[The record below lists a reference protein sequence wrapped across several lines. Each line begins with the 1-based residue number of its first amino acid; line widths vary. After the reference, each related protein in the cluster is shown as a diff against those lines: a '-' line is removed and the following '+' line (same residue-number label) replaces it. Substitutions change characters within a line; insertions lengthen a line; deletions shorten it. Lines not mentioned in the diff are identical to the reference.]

1 MIIFRK
7 ISAEIKESFFAE
19 QGRWLIWTPFLF
31 GFGIA
36 LYFALPFEPNY
47 WYSLGVLE
55 ATLFLFYLLR
65 NKGLHLFFTA
75 ILLIEFGFM
84 NIQLQTLLKSRK
96 VAFTLEVTDYIK
108 GQISAVSYNEKGRK
122 RLLLQN
128 AENFDE
134 PLKGKYR
141 VTVMNGGNT
150 DFEVGQCVELVGT
163 FFPPSPVPVLNGF
176 QLNRKYFYEEI
187 SGIGY
192 ANSSVFVIDCEHGQP
207 SSFRIRLNKIR
218 QQITDDVAKIL
229 PLDEAGIVDAVLI
242 GEQSRTPKRIV
253 NNYRDSGLAHFLSV
267 SGLHMGA
274 IAGLVFFVLR
284 FLLALFPAV
293 ALRYDVKKLAAAGA
307 ILFGALYLLVSGMA
321 IPAERAFIMTAV
333 VLLGVIFN
341 RQAISMR
348 MVCFAGLVL
357 LIVSPQALI
366 SISFQMSFAA
376 VVALIAFYEKYAQ
389 KIALWSVNRGI
400 FSKIFFYLA
409 GIVICDF
416 VASLATMPFAIYHFH
431 RISVYTSLANLLAG
445 PLIGLVLMPLILLC
459 LAALPLGLALYPLQA
474 LGYGVGWLN
483 KITGFVSSLPHSV
496 AYVDSL
502 PFWGFALIV
511 CGGWWLC
518 VWQRKWR
525 LWGVLP
531 ILIGA
536 STVFFGSQP
545 DMVFAPKGEG
555 IALRNKAGEM
565 LLMPMKTDSW
575 TVSVWRENLH
585 LKELNKEQREELK
598 EIFAGS
604 KTDFD
609 NIALKCDAEKCVYLD
624 SLTFYKQGNINIDGK
639 NIDNSAGGYI
649 FRQDKTKVVPLQP
662 QGICRPW
669 LGCIKQERDKN
680 D

>member
-19 QGRWLIWTPFLF
+19 QSRWLAWVPFLF
-31 GFGIA
+31 GLGIA
-36 LYFALPFEPNY
+36 VYFALPFEPGY
-47 WYSLGVLE
+47 WYTLGVFE
-55 ATLFLFYLLR
+55 ATLLLFYLLR
-65 NKGLHLFFTA
+65 HKGLHLLFTA
-75 ILLIEFGFM
+75 ILLVEFGFM
-84 NIQLQTLLKSRK
+84 DIQLQTLLKSRK

-141 VTVMNGGNT
+141 VTVINGGNT

-565 LLMPMKTDSW
+565 LLMPIKTDRF
-575 TVSVWRENLH
+575 VISVWRENLH
-585 LKELNKEQREELK
+585 LKELNKEQKKELK

-624 SLTFYKQGNINIDGK
+624 SIEFSKQGSIKINGK

-649 FRQDKTKVVPLQP
+649 FKQNKTKIEPLQP
-662 QGICRPW
+662 RDVCRLW
-669 LGCIKQERDKN
+669 RGCEKQERNK
-680 D
+680 

>member
-19 QGRWLIWTPFLF
+19 QSRWLAWTPFLF

-36 LYFALPFEPNY
+36 VYFALPFEPNY
-47 WYSLGVLE
+47 WYSLGIFEV
-55 ATLFLFYLLR
+55 TLLLFYLLR
-65 NKGLHLFFTA
+65 HKGLHLFFTA

-84 NIQLQTLLKSRK
+84 NIQLQTILKSRK
-96 VAFTLEVTDYIK
+96 VAFTPEFTDYIK
-108 GQISAVSYNEKGRK
+108 GRISEISFNEKGRK
-122 RLLLQN
+122 RLLLYN
-128 AENFDE
+128 VENFE
-134 PLKGKYR
+134 KPLAGKYR
-141 VTVMNGGNT
+141 VTVT
-150 DFEVGQCVELVGT
+150 DRKNNDLETGQCVELVGT
-163 FFPPSPVPVLNGF
+163 LFPPSPMPVLNGF
-176 QLNRKYFYEEI
+176 QLDRKYFYEEI

-192 ANSSVFVIDCEHGQP
+192 ANSSIFVIDCEQKQT
-207 SSFRIRLNKIR
+207 SSFRVRLNKIR
-218 QQITDDVAKIL
+218 QQITEDIAKIL
-229 PLDEAGIVDAVLI
+229 PPDKAGIVDAVLI
-242 GEQSRTPKRIV
+242 GEKSLTPKQIT

-284 FLLALFPAV
+284 FLLALFPAI
-293 ALRYDVKKLAAAGA
+293 ALRYDVKKLAAVGA
-307 ILFGALYLLVSGMA
+307 IFFSALYLLVSGMA
-321 IPAERAFIMTAV
+321 VPAERAFIMTAV

-348 MVCFAGLVL
+348 MVCFAGIVL
-357 LIVSPQALI
+357 LIISPQALI

-376 VVALIAFYEKYAQ
+376 VVALIAFYEKYA
-389 KIALWSVNRGI
+389 KKFAIWSANRGI

-431 RISVYTSLANLLAG
+431 RVSVYTSLANLLAG
-445 PLIGLVLMPLILLC
+445 PLIGLILMPLILLC
-459 LAALPLGLALYPLQA
+459 LVALPLGLALYPLKA

-483 KITGFVSSLPHSV
+483 RITEFVSALPHSV
-496 AYVDSL
+496 VYVDSL

-511 CGGWWLC
+511 CGGYWLC

-525 LWGVLP
+525 LWGILP
-531 ILIGA
+531 ILIGI
-536 STVFFGSQP
+536 STIFFGLQP

-565 LLMPMKTDSW
+565 LLMPLKTDGW

-585 LKELNKEQREELK
+585 LKELNKEQKAELK

-624 SLTFYKQGNINIDGK
+624 SIEFSKQGDIKINGK

-649 FRQDKTKVVPLQP
+649 FKQNKTKIEPLQP
-662 QGICRPW
+662 RDVCRLW
-669 LGCIKQERDKN
+669 RGCEKQERNK
-680 D
+680 

>member
-7 ISAEIKESFFAE
+7 ISSEIKESFFAE
-19 QGRWLIWTPFLF
+19 QSRWLAWVPFLF

-36 LYFALPFEPNY
+36 VYFALPFEPNY

-84 NIQLQTLLKSRK
+84 NIQLQTILKSRK
-96 VAFTLEVTDYIK
+96 VAFTPEFTDYIK
-108 GQISAVSYNEKGRK
+108 GRISEISFNEKGRK
-122 RLLLQN
+122 RLLLYN
-128 AENFDE
+128 VENFE
-134 PLKGKYR
+134 KPLAGKYR
-141 VTVMNGGNT
+141 VTVT
-150 DFEVGQCVELVGT
+150 DRKNNDLETEQCVELVGT
-163 FFPPSPVPVLNGF
+163 LFPPSPMPVLNGF
-176 QLNRKYFYEEI
+176 QLDRKYFYEEI

-192 ANSSVFVIDCEHGQP
+192 ANSSIFVIDCEQKQT
-207 SSFRIRLNKIR
+207 SSFRVRLNKIR
-218 QQITDDVAKIL
+218 QQITEDIAKIL
-229 PLDEAGIVDAVLI
+229 PPDKAGIVDAVLI
-242 GEQSRTPKRIV
+242 GEKSLTPKQIT

-274 IAGLVFFVLR
+274 IAGLVFFALR
-284 FLLALFPAV
+284 FFMALFSGM
-293 ALRYDVKKLAAAGA
+293 ALRYDIKKLAAFGA
-307 ILFGALYLLVSGMA
+307 IFFSALYLLVSGMA
-321 IPAERAFIMTAV
+321 VPAERAFIMTAV

-348 MVCFAGLVL
+348 MVCFAGIVL
-357 LIVSPQALI
+357 LIISPQALI

-376 VVALIAFYEKYAQ
+376 VVALIAFYEKYA
-389 KIALWSVNRGI
+389 KKFAIWSANRGI

-431 RISVYTSLANLLAG
+431 RVPVYTSLANLLAG
-445 PLIGLVLMPLILLC
+445 PLIGLILMPLILLC
-459 LAALPLGLALYPLQA
+459 LVALPLGLALYPLKA

-483 KITGFVSSLPHSV
+483 KITEFVAALPHSV
-496 AYVDSL
+496 AYVDYL
-502 PFWGFALIV
+502 PTWGFVLII

-531 ILIGA
+531 ILIGVG
-536 STVFFGSQP
+536 SMFFGSQP

-555 IALRNKAGEM
+555 IALRDKNGEM
-565 LLMPMKTDSW
+565 LLMPIKTDRF
-575 TVSVWRENLH
+575 VISVWRENLH
-585 LKELNKEQREELK
+585 LKELNKEQKKELK

-624 SLTFYKQGNINIDGK
+624 SIEFSKQGDIKINGK

-649 FRQDKTKVVPLQP
+649 FKQNKTKIEPLQP
-662 QGICRPW
+662 RDVCRLW
-669 LGCIKQERDKN
+669 RGCEKQERNK
-680 D
+680 

>member
-1 MIIFRK
+1 MKIFSK
-7 ISAEIKESFFAE
+7 IRAYVSKNFFAE
-19 QGRWLIWTPFLF
+19 QSRWLAWMPFLF
-31 GFGIA
+31 GIGIA
-36 LYFALPFEPNY
+36 IYFALPFEPNY
-47 WYSLGVLE
+47 WYSLGVFE
-55 ATLFLFYLLR
+55 ATLLLFYLLR
-65 NKGLHLFFTA
+65 HKGLHLLFTA
-75 ILLIEFGFM
+75 ILICEFGFM

-96 VAFTLEVTDYIK
+96 IAFTPEVTDYIK
-108 GQISAVSYNEKGRK
+108 GQISEVSYNEKGRK

-128 AENFDE
+128 AENFDN

-141 VTVMNGGNT
+141 VTVMNGESA

-176 QLNRKYFYEEI
+176 QLDRKYFYEEI

-192 ANSSVFVIDCEHGQP
+192 ANSSVFVIDCEQKQT

-229 PLDEAGIVDAVLI
+229 PPDEAGIVDAVLI
-242 GEQSRTPKRIV
+242 GEQSRMPKLIV

-274 IAGLVFFVLR
+274 IAGLIFFVLR

-307 ILFGALYLLVSGMA
+307 ILFSSLYLLVSGMA
-321 IPAERAFIMTAV
+321 VPAERAFIMTAV
-333 VLLGVIFN
+333 VLFGVIFN

-357 LIVSPQALI
+357 LIISPQALI

-376 VVALIAFYEKYAQ
+376 VVALISFYEKYAR
-389 KIALWSVNRGI
+389 KITLWSVNRGI

-431 RISVYTSLANLLAG
+431 RVSVYTSLANLLAG
-445 PLIGLVLMPLILLC
+445 PLIGLILMPLILLC
-459 LAALPLGLALYPLQA
+459 LVALPLGLSLYPLKA

-483 KITGFVSSLPHSV
+483 RITEFVSSLPHSV
-496 AYVDSL
+496 AYADSL

-511 CGGWWLC
+511 CGGYWLC
-518 VWQRKWR
+518 VWQRNWR
-525 LWGVLP
+525 LWGLLP
-531 ILIGA
+531 ILIGVC
-536 STVFFGSQP
+536 SMFLGSQP

-565 LLMPMKTDSW
+565 LLLPMKTDGW
-575 TVSVWRENLH
+575 TLSVWRENLH
-585 LKELNKEQREELK
+585 LKELNKEQKKELK

-604 KTDFD
+604 KTDLE

-624 SLTFYKQGNINIDGK
+624 SIEFSKQGNIRIDGK
-639 NIDNSAGGYI
+639 NIDNSGGGYI
-649 FRQDKTKVVPLQP
+649 FKRDKTKAVSYTHLTLPT
-662 QGICRPW
+662 
-669 LGCIKQERDKN
+669 N
-680 D
+680 

>member
-1 MIIFRK
+1 MRIFRK
-7 ISAEIKESFFAE
+7 IRAYVSENFFAE
-19 QGRWLIWTPFLF
+19 QSRWLAWVPFLF
-31 GFGIA
+31 GLGIA
-36 LYFALPFEPNY
+36 LYFALPCEPNY
-47 WYSLGVLE
+47 WYSLGVFE
-55 ATLFLFYLLR
+55 ATLLLFYLLR
-65 NKGLHLFFTA
+65 HRGLHLLFTA
-75 ILLIEFGFM
+75 ILLLEFGFM
-84 NIQLQTLLKSRK
+84 DIQLQTLLKSRK
-96 VAFTLEVTDYIK
+96 VAFTLEITDYIK

-128 AENFDE
+128 TENFDK

-141 VTVMNGGNT
+141 VTLMNSRNAEL
-150 DFEVGQCVELVGT
+150 EVGQCVELVGT

-176 QLNRKYFYEEI
+176 QLDRKYFYEEI

-192 ANSSVFVIDCEHGQP
+192 ANSSIFVIDCEQKQT

-218 QQITDDVAKIL
+218 QHITDDVAKIL
-229 PLDEAGIVDAVLI
+229 PPDEAGIVDAVLI
-242 GEQSRTPKRIV
+242 GEQSRTPKLIV

-274 IAGLVFFVLR
+274 IAGLMFFVLR

-293 ALRYDVKKLAAAGA
+293 ALRYDVKKLAAFGA
-307 ILFGALYLLVSGMA
+307 ILFSALYLLVSGMA
-321 IPAERAFIMTAV
+321 VPAERAFIMTAV

-348 MVCFAGLVL
+348 MVCFAGLML
-357 LIVSPQALI
+357 LIISPQALI

-431 RISVYTSLANLLAG
+431 RVSVYTSLANLLAG
-445 PLIGLVLMPLILLC
+445 PLIGLILMPLILLC
-459 LAALPLGLALYPLQA
+459 LLALPLGLALYPLQA
-474 LGYGVGWLN
+474 LGYGVGLLN
-483 KITGFVSSLPHSV
+483 RITEFVSALPHSV
-496 AYVDSL
+496 VYVDSL

-531 ILIGA
+531 ILIGVG
-536 STVFFGSQP
+536 SMFFGSQP

-555 IALRNKAGEM
+555 IALRDKNGEM
-565 LLMPMKTDSW
+565 LLMPMKTDNW

-585 LKELNKEQREELK
+585 LKELNKEQKAELK
-598 EIFAGS
+598 KIFAGS
-604 KTDFD
+604 KTDLE
-609 NIALKCDAEKCVYLD
+609 NITLKCDAEKCVYLD
-624 SLTFYKQGNINIDGK
+624 SIEFSKQGNIRIDGK
-639 NIDNSAGGYI
+639 NVDNSVGGYI
-649 FRQDKTKVVPLQP
+649 FKKNKTKVELLQP
-662 QGICRPW
+662 QGVCRPRRS
-669 LGCIKQERDKN
+669 CTKQERNN
-680 D
+680 DD

>member
-1 MIIFRK
+1 MRIFRQTV
-7 ISAEIKESFFAE
+7 SEIKENFFAE
-19 QGRWLIWTPFLF
+19 QSRWLAWVPFLF

-36 LYFALPFEPNY
+36 VYFALPFEPNY
-47 WYSLGVLE
+47 WYSLVIFE
-55 ATLFLFYLLR
+55 VTLLLFYLLR
-65 NKGLHLFFTA
+65 HKGLHLLFTA
-75 ILLIEFGFM
+75 ILLVEFGFM
-84 NIQLQTLLKSRK
+84 DIQLQTLLKSRK
-96 VAFTLEVTDYIK
+96 VTFTPEVTDYIK

-134 PLKGKYR
+134 PLNGKYR
-141 VTVMNGGNT
+141 VTVMNGGNA

-187 SGIGY
+187 IGIGY
-192 ANSSVFVIDCEHGQP
+192 ANSFVFVIDCEQKQA

-218 QQITDDVAKIL
+218 QRITDDVAKIL
-229 PLDEAGIVDAVLI
+229 PPDEAGIVDAVLI
-242 GEQSRTPKRIV
+242 GEQSRTPKFIV

-274 IAGLVFFVLR
+274 IAGLMFFVLR
-284 FLLALFPAV
+284 FLLALFPAI
-293 ALRYDVKKLAAAGA
+293 ALRYDVKKLAAVGA
-307 ILFGALYLLVSGMA
+307 ILFSGLYLLVSGMA

-348 MVCFAGLVL
+348 MVCFAGLML
-357 LIVSPQALI
+357 LIISPQALI

-389 KIALWSVNRGI
+389 KIAIWSVNRGI

-431 RISVYTSLANLLAG
+431 RVSVYTSLANLLAG
-445 PLIGLVLMPLILLC
+445 PLIGLILMPLILLC
-459 LAALPLGLALYPLQA
+459 LVAFPLELALYPLQA

-483 KITGFVSSLPHSV
+483 RITKFVSALPHSV
-496 AYVDSL
+496 VYVDSL

-511 CGGWWLC
+511 CGGYWLC

-525 LWGVLP
+525 LWGILP
-531 ILIGA
+531 ILIGI
-536 STVFFGSQP
+536 STIFFGLQP

-565 LLMPMKTDSW
+565 LLMPLKTDSW

-585 LKELNKEQREELK
+585 LKELNKEQKAELK
-598 EIFAGS
+598 KIFAGS
-604 KTDFD
+604 KTDLE
-609 NIALKCDAEKCVYLD
+609 NIALKCDAEKCTYLD
-624 SLTFYKQGNINIDGK
+624 SIEFSKQGNIRIDGK
-639 NIDNSAGGYI
+639 NIDNSGGGYI
-649 FRQDKTKVVPLQP
+649 FKRDKTKVMPLQP
-662 QGICRPW
+662 QGVCRPW
-669 LGCIKQERDKN
+669 RGCIKQERYKN

>member
-1 MIIFRK
+1 MKIFRK
-7 ISAEIKESFFAE
+7 IKGYVLENFLSE
-19 QGRWLIWTPFLF
+19 QGRWLAWTPFLF
-31 GFGIA
+31 GLGIA

-47 WYSLGVLE
+47 WYSLGVFE
-55 ATLFLFYLLR
+55 ATLLLFYLLR
-65 NKGLHLFFTA
+65 HKGLHLLFTA
-75 ILLIEFGFM
+75 IFLVEFGFM
-84 NIQLQTLLKSRK
+84 DIQLQTLLKSRK
-96 VAFTLEVTDYIK
+96 VSFTPEFTDYIK

-128 AENFDE
+128 TENFDK

-141 VTVMNGGNT
+141 VTVMNYENT
-150 DFEVGQCVELVGT
+150 KLEVGQCVELVGT

-176 QLNRKYFYEEI
+176 QLDRKYFYEEI

-192 ANSSVFVIDCEHGQP
+192 ANSSIFVIDCEQKQS

-218 QQITDDVAKIL
+218 QQITNDVAAIL
-229 PLDEAGIVDAVLI
+229 PPDKAGIVDAVLI
-242 GEQSRTPKRIV
+242 GEQSRTPEFVV

-284 FLLALFPAV
+284 FLLVLFSGI
-293 ALRYDVKKLAAAGA
+293 ALRYDVKKLAAVGA
-307 ILFGALYLLVSGMA
+307 IVFSALYLLVSGMA
-321 IPAERAFIMTAV
+321 VPAERAFIMTAV

-357 LIVSPQALI
+357 LIISPQALI

-376 VVALIAFYEKYAQ
+376 VVALITFYEKYAH
-389 KIALWSVNRGI
+389 KIAVWSINRGI

-431 RISVYTSLANLLAG
+431 RISAYTSLANLLAG
-445 PLIGLVLMPLILLC
+445 PLIGLILMPLILLC
-459 LAALPLGLALYPLQA
+459 LVALPLGSALYPLQA

-483 KITGFVSSLPHSV
+483 RITEFVSALPHSV
-496 AYVDSL
+496 VYVDSL

-536 STVFFGSQP
+536 GSMFFGSQP

-555 IALRNKAGEM
+555 MALRDQNGEM
-565 LLMPMKTDSW
+565 LLMPKKTDSW

-585 LKELNKEQREELK
+585 LKELNKKQKEELK
-598 EIFAGS
+598 EIFAGA
-604 KTDFD
+604 KTNFESI
-609 NIALKCDAEKCVYLD
+609 NLKCGAEKCIYLD
-624 SLTFYKQGNINIDGK
+624 SIEFSKQGNIKINGK
-639 NIDNSAGGYI
+639 NIDNSVGGYI
-649 FRQDKTKVVPLQP
+649 FKKNKTKVEPLQP
-662 QGICRPW
+662 QGVCRPW
-669 LGCIKQERDKN
+669 CSCTKQERNN
-680 D
+680 DD